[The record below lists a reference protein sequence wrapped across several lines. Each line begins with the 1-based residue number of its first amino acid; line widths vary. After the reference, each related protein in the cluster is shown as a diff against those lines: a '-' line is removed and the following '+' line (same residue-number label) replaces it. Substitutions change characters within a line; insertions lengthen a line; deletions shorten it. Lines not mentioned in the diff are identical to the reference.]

1 MANEDIKGLTGIPSW
16 YIIKIMDGVSTLYQS
31 TGGYLDGTML
41 EGDENVGLVKYPFF
55 GRFEAVELVENAVE
69 KVKPSEGDM
78 GVVESRLKDYEVSH
92 WINVLTKNRMGP
104 NYQQAIIQGCNFAL
118 KRRSDMIRINALK
131 AFTTDKVDLDASARI
146 VNLVDLKTAA
156 MTVSG
161 LDTVTGDDMYCPL
174 PENMFDQLMLEPE
187 LSTSLYQNGASL
199 PNTNPGKIT
208 SKKIG
213 KVTYLSVPFE
223 LYFDPKITWP
233 ATLDIFM
240 WAKSAVGSN
249 VVRRD
254 NTVSINPMPGYMG
267 TPWLVKALLSATAVG
282 INREGVR
289 RIKFKNNLELK
300 KSPIVVQQIAI

>member
-1 MANEDIKGLTGIPSW
+1 MANEDIKDTTGIPSW
-16 YIIKIMDGVSTLYQS
+16 YIIKINDGVSALYQS

-41 EGDENVGLVKYPFF
+41 EGDENVGLVKYPYF
-55 GRFEAVELVENAVE
+55 GRFEAFELIEGAIE
-69 KVKPSEGDM
+69 AIKPSQGEL
-78 GVVESRLKDYEVSH
+78 GVVESRLRDFEVSH
-92 WINVLTKNRMGP
+92 WINVKQKDRMGP
-104 NYQQAIIQGCNFAL
+104 NYQQSVIQGCNFAL
-118 KRRSDMIRINALK
+118 KRRSDTIRMNALK
-131 AFTTDKVDLDASARI
+131 LFTQDKVDIDASDRE
-146 VNLVDLKTAA
+146 VNLTDLKSAA
-156 MTVSG
+156 MTVTG

-174 PENMFDQLMLEPE
+174 PENMFEQLMLAPE
-187 LSTSLYQNGASL
+187 MSTTIYQTSQSL

-223 LYFDPKITWP
+223 LYFDPKIAWP

-254 NTVSINPMPGYMG
+254 SSMSISPMPQMMG
-267 TPWLVKALLSATAVG
+267 TPWLVKGQLSATAVG

-289 RIKFKNNLELK
+289 RITFKNNLKLTK
-300 KSPIVVQQIAI
+300 PPLLVQQISV